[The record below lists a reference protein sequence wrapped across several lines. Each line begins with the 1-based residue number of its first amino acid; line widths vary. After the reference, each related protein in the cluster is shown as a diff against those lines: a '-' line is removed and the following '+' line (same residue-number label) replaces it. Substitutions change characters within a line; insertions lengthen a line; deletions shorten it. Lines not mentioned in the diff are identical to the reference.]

1 MKSAAKRHHYLPQ
14 SYLEGFC
21 REDGFWVYDRK
32 DDEYRKQT
40 PVNTTVQKHYY
51 SIEEE
56 DGEKNIEIEK
66 MLSQLEGSTKKVI
79 NKIVHRKLL
88 SNKDKMIMSLF
99 ISFAWTRIP
108 DFERLVNES
117 MKSLIKKTGDILN
130 EDVDRIKQAIERCE
144 KDTGEKIAIDP
155 AKLKE
160 FWDKGKF
167 DIVMN
172 RNASLD
178 MMLQVAP
185 EYARLLC
192 LMDWVFTIAPKD
204 YSFITTDSPFVLIPT
219 SDEKIKTV
227 FGSNIGLLV
236 PGVEKLFPISQKI
249 CLVIRDCGG
258 KIKYAEY
265 NKSLCKEI
273 NMQLA
278 RHAKRFVIGRDK
290 ALLRSLVKKAKVNRG
305 QRCDTFRMHEIGP
318 YQILKRV
325 AIEE

>member
-1 MKSAAKRHHYLPQ
+1 MKRAAKRHHYLPQ

-56 DGEKNIEIEK
+56 EGEKNIEIER
-66 MLSQLEGSTKKVI
+66 MLSELEGDTKKII
-79 NKIVHRKLL
+79 NKIMHRKLL
-88 SNKDKMIMSLF
+88 SNEDKMIMSLF

-117 MKSLIKKTGDILN
+117 MKRLIKKTGDILN
-130 EDVDRIKQAIERCE
+130 KDVERIKQTFERYE
-144 KDTGEKIAIDP
+144 KDTGEKIAIEP
-155 AKLKE
+155 AQLKE
-160 FWDKGKF
+160 FWDRGKF

-185 EYARLLC
+185 ECGRFLS
-192 LMDWVFTIAPKD
+192 LMDWVFAIAPKD

-219 SDEKIKTV
+219 ADEKIIKA
-227 FGSNIGLLV
+227 FGSSIGLLV
-236 PGVEKLFPISQKI
+236 PGVKKLFPISQKV
-249 CLVIRDCGG
+249 CLVITDCGD
-258 KIKYAEY
+258 KIQYAKY

-273 NMQLA
+273 NIRLA
-278 RHAKRFVIGRDK
+278 GHAKRFVIGRDK
-290 ALLRSLVKKAKVNRG
+290 ALLSSLVREAKLDRG
-305 QRCDTFRMHEIGP
+305 QRRDTFRIHEIGP
-318 YQILKRV
+318 YQILQRIP
-325 AIEE
+325 IEE